1 MLIRPMEADD
11 VDSVHR
17 IECDSFSMPWSRQG
31 FLDALKM
38 EQNILLVAEEDGVI
52 YGYACTYV
60 SFDEGE
66 LTNIAV
72 DKNMRG
78 NGIGQ
83 LMIKKMQEI
92 AGQTGVDRIVL
103 EARVSNQAAIGLYK
117 KMGFAE
123 LGIRKNFYEQP
134 VEDAMILS
142 YTAEAREC

>member
-1 MLIRPMEADD
+1 MLIRPMEDGD

-17 IECDSFSMPWSRQG
+17 IECECFSMPWSRQG

-38 EQNILLVAEEDGVI
+38 EQNIMLVAEEDGIV

-72 DKNMRG
+72 DKSMRG

-83 LMIKKMQEI
+83 QIIKEI
-92 AGQTGVDRIVL
+92 QQISSQTGVDRIVL
-103 EARVSNQAAIGLYK
+103 EARVSNHAAIGLYK

-142 YTAEAREC
+142 YTAEAKEC